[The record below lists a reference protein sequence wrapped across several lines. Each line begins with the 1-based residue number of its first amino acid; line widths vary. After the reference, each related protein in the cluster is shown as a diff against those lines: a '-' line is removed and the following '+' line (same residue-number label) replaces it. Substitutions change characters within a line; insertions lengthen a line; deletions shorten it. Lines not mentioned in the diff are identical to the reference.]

1 MEGFD
6 LFTKDTSRLKTLYW
20 KVLNYLFLS
29 PFIAK
34 LRYEGDRFG
43 YEDRFFPMYMLI
55 YGDSDAWK
63 TGFINLTRQLM
74 FNENWTPWRKTF
86 SSKPMTSLKSDVKG
100 CPVLI
105 DELTPTYWKY
115 AKDIVKMDVNLIR
128 ERLINHPTFVLL
140 SNDINN
146 VSPELSKRIIV
157 INLDNRLDRTS
168 AAYNG
173 KKINTIRKNIDNA
186 LYCEYLRRMFEAVD
200 TLIEGIQNMMT
211 KIRMSGFQI
220 SSKYPQRY
228 WWILC
233 RPSVQQFQPNFIPLP
248 GFTTW
253 VILLLEKKLPESSK
267 MNINIIAES
276 SAPIQQKWAWNWLFM
291 LWW

>member
-1 MEGFD
+1 
-6 LFTKDTSRLKTLYW
+6 
-20 KVLNYLFLS
+20 
-29 PFIAK
+29 
-34 LRYEGDRFG
+34 
-43 YEDRFFPMYMLI
+43 
-55 YGDSDAWK
+55 
-63 TGFINLTRQLM
+63 M
-74 FNENWTPWRKTF
+74 FNEKLNSLTQDFF

-200 TLIEGIQNMMT
+200 TLIEGIQKHDDEN
-211 KIRMSGFQI
+211 KDEWIPDIFEV
-220 SSKYPQRY
+220 SSK
-228 WWILC
+228 ILVDIMQTFGATV
-233 RPSVQQFQPNFIPLP
+233 PAEFHT
-248 GFTTW
+248 FTW
-253 VILLLEKKLPESSK
+253 
-267 MNINIIAES
+267 
-276 SAPIQQKWAWNWLFM
+276 FY
-291 LWW
+291 